1 MTPSRPLRTAHR
13 HLAALAA
20 AGLLV
25 ACGGSDDPGPA
36 PDDAERARAA
46 TATASSASN
55 ACAAIRPF
63 YWEIGDAQGTRVSGS
78 VEPAGGTT
86 TTYEADTPMA
96 IASAT
101 KWLYGAYVAQKRGG
115 VLNAVDVEFLTFRSG
130 YTSFSTC
137 LPGQTVGAC
146 ASRADNDVHT
156 AADEGRYAYGGGHMQ
171 QHAARDGL
179 AALDNAGLAAELRR
193 QLGSDIALAFSQ
205 PQPAGGAVT
214 SAADYA
220 RFLRKL
226 LDGTLHLGTQLG
238 TPSVCT
244 NPRTCATAI
253 HTPVPPD
260 LSWHYAIGHWVEDD
274 PAVGDGAYSSAGA
287 FGFYPWI
294 AADRS
299 HYGVLARR
307 AATGSGADSAV
318 CGGLIRKAW
327 TTGTAL

>member
-1 MTPSRPLRTAHR
+1 MTTSTRHR
-13 HLAALAA
+13 AITLGAACLLA
-20 AGLLV
+20 
-25 ACGGSDDPGPA
+25 ACGGGDDAEPG
-36 PDDAERARAA
+36 DAERARAA
-46 TATASSASN
+46 TATATSTTN
-55 ACAAIRPF
+55 ACSTIRPF
-63 YWEIGDAQGTRVSGS
+63 YWELGDADGRLVSGS
-78 VEPAGGTT
+78 VEPAGSTVV
-86 TTYEADTPMA
+86 TYTADTAMS

-115 VLNAVDVEFLTFRSG
+115 ALSADDIRYLSFRSG

-146 ASRADNDVHT
+146 ASYANNDTYT
-156 AADEGRYAYGGGHMQ
+156 AADDGRYAYGGGHMQ

-179 AALDNAGLAAELRR
+179 AALDNAGLAAELRS

-205 PQPAGGAVT
+205 PQPAGGAIT
-214 SAADYA
+214 TAADYA

-226 LDGTLHLGTQLG
+226 LDGSLHLGAQLG

-244 NPRTCATAI
+244 NPLTCPSAI
-253 HTPVPPD
+253 NTPVPAQ
-260 LSWHYAIGHWVEDD
+260 LSWHYAIGHWIEDD

-307 AATGSGADSAV
+307 AAAGSGADSAA
-318 CGGLIRKAW
+318 CGGLIRRAW
-327 TTGTAL
+327 TTATAS